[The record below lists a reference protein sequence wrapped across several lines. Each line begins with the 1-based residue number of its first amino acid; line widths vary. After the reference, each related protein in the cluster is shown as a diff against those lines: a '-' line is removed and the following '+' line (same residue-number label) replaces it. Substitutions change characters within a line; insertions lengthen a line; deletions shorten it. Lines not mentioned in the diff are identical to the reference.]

1 MRQKMA
7 VKFEALKI
15 QLADGQ
21 AGRNPNEVEKNLVK
35 QLEAKE
41 AELKQVQEDIERV
54 KGYADVKVQPK
65 DITRDLENV
74 KEFIQRIVTEDHF

>member
-15 QLADGQ
+15 RLAEGQ

>member
-15 QLADGQ
+15 RLAEGQ

-35 QLEAKE
+35 
-41 AELKQVQEDIERV
+41 
-54 KGYADVKVQPK
+54 
-65 DITRDLENV
+65 
-74 KEFIQRIVTEDHF
+74 